1 MERFT
6 EISKKFLMIFKNYL
20 FFLFCLFLSFNSSAN
35 IINDQISSKY
45 DQIFSDK
52 LLSNSDIKS
61 YQKIFELQ
69 ESCKW
74 KQANKNILLLKN
86 KILMGHVLAHRYLHP
101 NCYKSEFLEL
111 TFWLKKYNDH
121 PQAKRIYRLAIKR
134 MPKGYKS
141 PNKPI
146 KPIGI
151 EKQKLNN
158 YKKNTDYKTSLKL
171 SKNQRQ
177 NYISFF

>member
-6 EISKKFLMIFKNYL
+6 GISKKFLMIFKNYL

-61 YQKIFELQ
+61 YQKIFEFQ

-86 KILMGHVLAHRYLHP
+86 K
-101 NCYKSEFLEL
+101 
-111 TFWLKKYNDH
+111 
-121 PQAKRIYRLAIKR
+121 
-134 MPKGYKS
+134 
-141 PNKPI
+141 
-146 KPIGI
+146 
-151 EKQKLNN
+151 NN
-158 YKKNTDYKTSLKL
+158 
-171 SKNQRQ
+171 
-177 NYISFF
+177 FV